1 MRRGEGSEG
10 LAVIGR
16 RREGKRE
23 ERKEKIRRGGVKERS
38 GETKWNEERRMRR
51 KEKTDRGRRKG
62 VY

>member
-38 GETKWNEERRMRR
+38 GETKWNEEIRMRMVR
-51 KEKTDRGRRKG
+51 KLEKD
-62 VY
+62 